1 MSAAGIRATVGL
13 VTSEARQREAATMAR
28 RVRIGRVEDFPAGVI
43 TEREVE
49 GEKVIV
55 VQDAEGLCAA
65 HNKCPH
71 LGLSLTSGPG
81 GRKYADGVIQCP
93 WHNSRF
99 VVRSGENLDWAPGV
113 AGRSMPSWSRKLI
126 SAGRKPAPL
135 TTYTVIVEDDE
146 VFIEV

>member
-1 MSAAGIRATVGL
+1 MGRTV
-13 VTSEARQREAATMAR
+13 
-28 RVRIGRVEDFPAGVI
+28 RVGRVADFPAGVV
-43 TEREVE
+43 TEVEVE
-49 GEKVIV
+49 GTKVLI
-55 VQDAEGLCAA
+55 VQDDQGLCAA

-81 GRKYADGVIQCP
+81 GRNYADGVIQCP

-99 VVRSGENLDWAPGV
+99 VVRSGENLDWTPGI
-113 AGRSMPSWSRKLI
+113 AGRSVPAWSRKVI

-135 TTYTVIVEDDE
+135 TTYPVTVEGDE